1 MLFPF
6 SSEVKSVF
14 TFQIKEEQQK
24 SSALM
29 YTQTLTQWQQ
39 TGKKYVYV
47 IYTTIA
53 HKNRSVWLWN
63 SSQMW
68 NGGLNEW
75 ICVWHWQNTRHATRS
90 GKTILDGN
98 ISHSCRLLLCD
109 EQLFVKIMSITNDQS
124 IYKGTNTKSH
134 NNGDS

>member
-1 MLFPF
+1 MNEFVCGIDKILDMQH
-6 SSEVKSVF
+6 EV
-14 TFQIKEEQQK
+14 
-24 SSALM
+24 
-29 YTQTLTQWQQ
+29 
-39 TGKKYVYV
+39 
-47 IYTTIA
+47 
-53 HKNRSVWLWN
+53 
-63 SSQMW
+63 
-68 NGGLNEW
+68 
-75 ICVWHWQNTRHATRS
+75 